1 MYELILLVLGI
12 AFVVSHRGTRARIMA
27 LEADISKLRDQ
38 LTALRQPSTPVRV
51 ETPEAVD
58 HAVSATQE
66 PPALQAEDAA
76 ATRDVTAETEAPA
89 SVPVDASVATMT
101 DAAETEKAQAPLP
114 LDAIKPAAPAESLE
128 SYLGARWA
136 VWAGGLA
143 LALGGLFLVRYSI
156 ESGLLG
162 PGVRLTLA
170 ALFGLALTAVGEA
183 LRRRVLPGISGI
195 YANAMI
201 PGVLTAA
208 GVISV
213 FGAVYAAHG
222 IYGFIGPT
230 PAFLMLALTAFATLG
245 LSLLHGQGLAGVGLL
260 GSMVTPLLVASSAP
274 SPWTLFGFLTIS
286 HLATTAVSR
295 HQRWSVVP
303 AFANLGMGAW
313 ATLYLVSTFQPE
325 LTPAVLALLAMLA
338 SAAFLWPAKAFEE
351 EERSGDLTEAGFAL
365 ALGRTPAFI
374 SITLALS
381 TVIPALALL
390 AQGLGIDVNPAYAMA
405 ALLAALGAIGASR
418 HAMVWPAIL
427 SAIAAVAGIAL
438 QIQLADTILSLLG
451 NSLDGAVLVSAVNTS
466 VLTIALGLGVFF
478 VLAGFAFLLRKG
490 DKDPIFATLWG
501 GIVASVP
508 LVLGCLTYLGY
519 GNFGRDWTHGA
530 YGLLLAA
537 ALLAGAE
544 GMARAG
550 LRARL
555 SLVQDMLV
563 AGSFLALM
571 LGLEALTSGLTL
583 TLLIAAAG
591 FAYVM
596 ATRLRDWRALPWMM
610 ALACAI
616 VLGRIAW
623 EPTIVGPLALGKTP
637 VFNALLPGYGLPALL
652 AILSVYELRRWPS
665 TRVRSMLE
673 ALAILMGLLA
683 VAILVRHGMNGG
695 VLTDSIPT
703 LGEQSIY
710 TLLMIGLPGVLMT
723 LDVREPRPV
732 FRYAS
737 MLLGVFSMF
746 NVLTLHLGALNPF
759 FSGESTGP
767 WPLVNLLLIGYLLP
781 GIAYAILAWYARD
794 KRPRLYVALLAL
806 AGAVLGFA
814 WATLSVRRFWQGENI
829 ADWKGFLQGETY
841 SYSVVWLAIGVG
853 LLVLGSRFDAKS
865 IRLASAVVVLIA
877 VAKAFL
883 IDMSNLE
890 GVLRALSF
898 IGLGVVLIG
907 IGLFYQKILTRGG
920 RGPAVPPQE
929 QGVEGT

>member
-12 AFVVSHRGTRARIMA
+12 AFVASHRGTRARIMA
-27 LEADISKLRDQ
+27 LEADIRKLSDQ
-38 LTALRQPSTPVRV
+38 VAALQQPSAPAPVQTTEAAAQVLDTPPSAEA
-51 ETPEAVD
+51 ETA
-58 HAVSATQE
+58 
-66 PPALQAEDAA
+66 ALQPSE
-76 ATRDVTAETEAPA
+76 VTGEALGETESPIAAP
-89 SVPVDASVATMT
+89 VAAM
-101 DAAETEKAQAPLP
+101 AESAETEKVQEPAPLTTSP
-114 LDAIKPAAPAESLE
+114 TAAPAESLE

-183 LRRRVLPGISGI
+183 LRRRVVPGISGI

-201 PGVLTAA
+201 PGVLTSA

-222 IYGFIGPT
+222 IYGFIGST

-260 GSMVTPLLVASSAP
+260 GSMVTPLLVSSNAP

-286 HLATTAVSR
+286 HLATIAASR
-295 HQRWSVVP
+295 RQRWLVVP
-303 AFANLGMGAW
+303 AFANLGMGGW
-313 ATLYLVSTFQPE
+313 ATVYLLSSFQPE

-338 SAAFLWPAKAFEE
+338 SATFLWPARAFEA
-351 EERSGDLTEAGFAL
+351 EERTSDLSEVGFAL
-365 ALGRTPAFI
+365 VLGRAPALV
-374 SITLALS
+374 SVTLALA
-381 TVIPALALL
+381 TVIPALGLL
-390 AQGLGIDVNPAYAMA
+390 AQGFGLDVNPAYAMA

-427 SAIAAVAGIAL
+427 SALAAVVGIAL
-438 QIQLADTILSLLG
+438 QVSVVGTVLSLLD
-451 NSLDGAVLVSAVNTS
+451 NSFDAAVLVSAVDS
-466 VLTIALGLGVFF
+466 HILTIALGLGVFF
-478 VLAGFAFLLRKG
+478 VAAGFAFILRKG
-490 DKDPIFATLWG
+490 GQDPVFATLWAA
-501 GIVASVP
+501 IVATAP
-508 LVLGCLTYLGY
+508 LALGCLTYVGY
-519 GNFGRDWTHGA
+519 GDFTQDWTHGL
-530 YGLLLAA
+530 YGLLLAV

-550 LRARL
+550 LRTRL
-555 SLVQDMLV
+555 PLALDMLV
-563 AGSFLALM
+563 AGSFLSLM
-571 LGLEALTSGLTL
+571 LALEALATGLTQ
-583 TLLIAAAG
+583 TLLIAFAG

-610 ALACAI
+610 VVACISVLA
-616 VLGRIAW
+616 RIAW

-652 AILSVYELRRWPS
+652 AILSVYVLRPWPS

-683 VAILVRHGMNGG
+683 VAILVRHAMNGG

-710 TLLMIGLPGVLMT
+710 TLLIIGLPGVLMT

-732 FRYAS
+732 FRYGS
-737 MLLGVFSMF
+737 MLLGAISMF
-746 NVLTLHLGALNPF
+746 NVLTLHLGELNPF
-759 FSGESTGP
+759 VSGENTGP
-767 WPLVNLLLIGYLLP
+767 WPFFNLLLIGYLLP

-794 KRPRLYVALLAL
+794 KRPRLYVTLLAL
-806 AGAVLGFA
+806 TGAVLGFA

-829 ADWKGFLQGETY
+829 VYWKGFLQGETY
-841 SYSVVWLAIGVG
+841 SYSVAWLIIGVG
-853 LLVLGSRFDAKS
+853 LLALGSRFDAKS

-907 IGLFYQKILTRGG
+907 IGLFYQKILTRGSG
-920 RGPAVPPQE
+920 KETSRAADPVAE
-929 QGVEGT
+929 NS